1 MRWNTAFCVLTT
13 GILFIGCM
21 PKIPELPKD
30 SKVTLALDE
39 NSNEQVQKDWWKN
52 FNDPN
57 LIFLLQK
64 ARDYN
69 SDLQIAQTRIQQ
81 AMGILK
87 IAKSTLFPGANIT
100 VSPQY
105 TQNMFTPIFGF
116 TTPIGMIDPTLN
128 ISYNFDFFGK
138 NKKERKNKAY
148 QAQATIAQAA
158 ATKISLDASVAKTY
172 INLIALKDKLSVLE
186 NTLKARSVELDI
198 AQSKAKTG
206 YSSQYDEQQAKI
218 QYEAT
223 KAQIAPVKLSIEKTS
238 NTLEELTGINAK
250 DLKTLKTLNQLN
262 EPILP
267 KKIPSSILRN
277 RPDVAYAEFELA
289 ASSEAL
295 AKARVNF
302 LPDFNLI
309 ANLGVAGFTDFFGT
323 AAHIFTG
330 TIGASVLAPLFEGG
344 KLKGEFALANAKRD
358 EAAYTYKKIVLNA
371 YKEVKN
377 AQASIEWLR
386 SQQVAMEEE
395 YKAALKALQ
404 YAKGRYENGYS
415 SYLEVVDA
423 ERSLLALE
431 GDIITLKSAYIE
443 SLINLYQALGSG
455 FHIEEVKLPNNKKK
469 EVGAKPLSSQSKN
482 Q

>member
-1 MRWNTAFCVLTT
+1 
-13 GILFIGCM
+13 M

-57 LIFLLQK
+57 LLFLLQK

-469 EVGAKPLSSQSKN
+469 EVDAKPLSSQSKN

>member
-30 SKVTLALDE
+30 SKVTLVLDE

>member
-1 MRWNTAFCVLTT
+1 MRWSNAFYIASF
-13 GILFIGCM
+13 GILFIGCV
-21 PKIPELPKD
+21 PKISELPKD
-30 SKVTLALDE
+30 SKITLALE
-39 NSNEQVQKDWWKN
+39 ETSEQQVQKNWWKN

-57 LIFLLQK
+57 LIFILQK
-64 ARDYN
+64 AREYN

-87 IAKSTLFPGANIT
+87 IAKSTLYPSVNIT
-100 VSPQY
+100 MSPQY
-105 TQNMFTPIFGF
+105 TQNMLTPVFGF
-116 TTPIGMIDPTLN
+116 STPIGMIDPTLN
-128 ISYNFDFFGK
+128 ISYDFDFFGK

-148 QAQATIAQAA
+148 QAQAIIAQSI

-172 INLIALKDKLSVLE
+172 INLIALKDKLSILQ
-186 NTLKARSVELDI
+186 NTLKARAIELDI
-198 AQSKAKTG
+198 AQSKSKTG

-223 KAQIAPVKLSIEKTS
+223 KAQIAPTKLSIEKTQ

-250 DLKTLKTLNQLN
+250 ELKTLKSLNQIN

-277 RPDVAYAEFELA
+277 RPDIAYAEFELA

-295 AKARVNF
+295 AKARANF

-309 ANLGVAGFTDFFGT
+309 ANLGVAAFTDFFDT
-323 AAHIFTG
+323 AGHIFTG
-330 TIGASVLAPLFEGG
+330 AIGASILAPLFQGG
-344 KLKGEFALANAKRD
+344 KLKGEFAVANAKRD

-377 AQASIEWLR
+377 AQASIEWLKD
-386 SQQVAMEEE
+386 QQLSLQEEH
-395 YKAALKALQ
+395 KAALKTLQ
-404 YAKGRYENGYS
+404 YAKGRYKDGYS

-423 ERSLLALE
+423 ERSLLDLE
-431 GDIITLKSAYIE
+431 GQIITLKTAYIE
-443 SLINLYQALGSG
+443 SLINLYQSLGSG
-455 FHIEEVKLPNNKKK
+455 FNIEEVKLPKEGKK
-469 EVGAKPLSSQSKN
+469 EKKNAK
-482 Q
+482 

>member
-1 MRWNTAFCVLTT
+1 MRWNTAFCVFTT

-39 NSNEQVQKDWWKN
+39 TSNEQVQKDWWKN

-57 LIFLLQK
+57 LLFLLQK

-69 SDLQIAQTRIQQ
+69 SDLQIAQTKIQQ

-148 QAQATIAQAA
+148 QAQAIIAQAA

-186 NTLKARSVELDI
+186 NTLKARSIELDI

-206 YSSQYDEQQAKI
+206 YTSQYDEQQAKI

-223 KAQIAPVKLSIEKTS
+223 KAQIAPVKLSIEKTF
-238 NTLEELTGINAK
+238 NALEELTGINVK
-250 DLKTLKTLNQLN
+250 DLKTLKSLNELT

-277 RPDVAYAEFELA
+277 RPDIAYAEFELA

-295 AKARVNF
+295 AKARANF

-386 SQQVAMEEE
+386 NQQFAMEEE
-395 YKAALKALQ
+395 HKAALKTLQ

-423 ERSLLALE
+423 ERSLLVLE

-455 FHIEEVKLPNNKKK
+455 FHVEEVKLPDNKKK
-469 EVGAKPLSSQSKN
+469 HSDTKALSTKLKN

>member
-1 MRWNTAFCVLTT
+1 MRWNSAFCVLTT
-13 GILFIGCM
+13 GVLLIGCM

-39 NSNEQVQKDWWKN
+39 SSNEQVQKDWWKN

-57 LIFLLQK
+57 LLFLLQK

-81 AMGILK
+81 AMGVLK
-87 IAKSTLFPGANIT
+87 IAKSTLFPGVNIA

-116 TTPIGMIDPTLN
+116 TTPIGTIDPTLN
-128 ISYNFDFFGK
+128 VSYNFDFFGK

-148 QAQATIAQAA
+148 QAQAIIAQAA

-172 INLIALKDKLSVLE
+172 INLIALKDKLSVLQ
-186 NTLKARSVELDI
+186 NTLKARSIELDI

-223 KAQIAPVKLSIEKTS
+223 KAQIAPTKLSIEKTL

-250 DLKTLKTLNQLN
+250 DLKTLKNLNQLN
-262 EPILP
+262 EPMLP

-289 ASSEAL
+289 ASSEEL

-330 TIGASVLAPLFEGG
+330 TIGASVLAPLFQGG

-386 SQQVAMEEE
+386 DQQIAMEEE
-395 YKAALKALQ
+395 HKAAIKTLQ

-455 FHIEEVKLPNNKKK
+455 FHIEEVKLSSKKNKQSD
-469 EVGAKPLSSQSKN
+469 AKPLSSKSKN